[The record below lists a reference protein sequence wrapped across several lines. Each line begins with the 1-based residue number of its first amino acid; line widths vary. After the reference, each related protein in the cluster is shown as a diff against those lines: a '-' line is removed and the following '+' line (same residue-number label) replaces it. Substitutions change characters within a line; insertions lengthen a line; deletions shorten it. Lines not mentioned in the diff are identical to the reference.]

1 VSNFKSVL
9 LIIFFLT
16 FIACAI
22 RLVMAKNH
30 DDKSAKVIGE
40 VSLQESVEN
49 SSSSAMLNRSGDR
62 YALEVRGLGVTAWK
76 LISYEIWN
84 ALKNQE
90 SPYDAFI
97 SSNPKDY
104 PYDWMAQSSNAAHTS
119 AIVFRAAM
127 KRAVYNWPLPT
138 YIVVPPLGD
147 VRQTHAGGKIPGM
160 RQAASL
166 ATHLPTDQGSAST
179 NDSAAIWHEVFTLF
193 EAHPDLPEA
202 VIFVGEGETVR
213 IGRLPLSLPLPKGGN
228 GHRVPSAPD
237 SYSAFLVAR
246 SDHVSQKVRELAT
259 RDEKKR
265 SSSTIEEDVGKQ
277 WHFYWRKNDGRGEDG
292 YEAYW
297 KANVKPKEWRGSIGA
312 GQMTT
317 AWWQAQLPE
326 FWKSLGPARNGFVRS
341 GYFPLPWT
349 SWQLKAFDA
358 APLIGYIHKPVTVDL
373 SSDDGRPLNRIE
385 TTKRLRVGLERAF
398 AAAEIT
404 PTMAERVF
412 YDSSEDKL
420 WVIPLSKAVDEA
432 TQSNLDAMSLT
443 QGFDIGVRIGNTG
456 INAPY
461 MQMGLG
467 LIASY
472 LDGGTSVSIARRPG
486 EKVDIVVLSPP
497 APNSAEAHQD
507 VKTKQKNFLP

>member
-1 VSNFKSVL
+1 MFSVSRLGIANGAIENPENVSSTKDGQKSGHEENVL
-9 LIIFFLT
+9 
-16 FIACAI
+16 
-22 RLVMAKNH
+22 
-30 DDKSAKVIGE
+30 S
-40 VSLQESVEN
+40 
-49 SSSSAMLNRSGDR
+49 MLNRTGEG
-62 YALEVRGLGVTAWK
+62 YVLEVRGLSVTAWK
-76 LISYEIWN
+76 LVSYEIWN
-84 ALKNQE
+84 AFKKQA
-90 SPYDAFI
+90 SPSDTFI

-104 PYDWMAQSSNAAHTS
+104 PYDWLEQASNAGHTS
-119 AIVFRAAM
+119 GIAFRAAM
-127 KRAVYNWPLPT
+127 KRAVHNWPLPT
-138 YIVVPPLGD
+138 YIVLPPLS
-147 VRQTHAGGKIPGM
+147 AGKQDHSGRWIPGM

-297 KANVKPKEWRGSIGA
+297 KANVKPKEWRDSIGT

-326 FWKSLGPARNGFVRS
+326 FWKSLGPAKNGFIRS

-385 TTKRLRVGLERAF
+385 TTKRLRAGLERAF
-398 AAAEIT
+398 AAAAIT